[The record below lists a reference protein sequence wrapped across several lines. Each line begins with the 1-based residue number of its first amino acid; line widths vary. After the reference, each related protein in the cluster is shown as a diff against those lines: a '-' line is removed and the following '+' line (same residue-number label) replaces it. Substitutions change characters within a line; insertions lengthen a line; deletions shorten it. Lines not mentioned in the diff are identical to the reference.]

1 MNDLQIDYFMAV
13 ATNLSFTKTSEELF
27 VSQPAISRQIAQLEK
42 ELGARLFIR
51 NNQKTELTEA
61 GKLYFDL
68 FSRYKA
74 DLINTKVE
82 VDRILGKKSGIM
94 RVGFLEGWDLFGII
108 PPMMKRFGEIYPDI
122 EVVINCCGIK
132 ELTTSLLNGNMDI
145 IVTMNNTVNMNREF
159 SCTDVASIGKIVI
172 YSAEHPL
179 AGEKELTLKDFSK
192 EVFIAP
198 YEIVDDL
205 VIDSIASYTR
215 PFGFIPRLRFV
226 KNHESMITCV
236 RNNMGVAIADEWVW
250 ARGAADLRWIPFNAR
265 DIISIARMAARKS
278 EPVQVMERILREVI
292 AEQESSKT
300 EAETIEK
307 HDL

>member
-27 VSQPAISRQIAQLEK
+27 VSQPAISRQISQLEK
-42 ELGARLFIR
+42 ELGVRLFIR

-61 GKLYFDL
+61 GRLYYDL

-74 DLINTKVE
+74 DLITTRME
-82 VDRILGKKSGIM
+82 VDRILGRKRGVI

-108 PPMMKRFGEIYPDI
+108 PPMIERFNREYPDI
-122 EVVINCCGIK
+122 EVVINCCGVK
-132 ELTTSLLNGNMDI
+132 ELTTSLLNGSMDI

-159 SCTDVASIGKIVI
+159 VCTDAASISKILI
-172 YSAEHPL
+172 FSANHPL
-179 AGEKELTLKDFSK
+179 AEESNLTLRNFEK

-205 VIDSIASYTR
+205 VIDSISSYTR
-215 PFGFIPRLRFV
+215 PFGFIPKLRFV

-236 RNNMGVAIADEWVW
+236 RNNMGVAIADTWVW
-250 ARGAADLRWIPFNAR
+250 AKGAADLRWIPFNAR
-265 DIISIARMAARKS
+265 DIISIARMSARES
-278 EPVQVMERILREVI
+278 EPVLIMEKILSDVI
-292 AEQESSKT
+292 YEQESSQK
-300 EAETIEK
+300 
-307 HDL
+307 

>member
-27 VSQPAISRQIAQLEK
+27 VSQPAISRQISQLEK
-42 ELGARLFIR
+42 ELGVRLFVR

-61 GKLYFDL
+61 GRLYYDL

-74 DLINTKVE
+74 DLITTRME
-82 VDRILGKKSGIM
+82 VDRILGRKRGVI

-108 PPMMKRFGEIYPDI
+108 PPMIERFNRDYPDI
-122 EVVINCCGIK
+122 EVVINCCGVK
-132 ELTTSLLNGNMDI
+132 ELTTSLLNGSMDI

-159 SCTDVASIGKIVI
+159 VCTDAASISKILI
-172 YSAEHPL
+172 FSANHPL
-179 AGEKELTLKDFSK
+179 AEESNLTLRNFEK

-205 VIDSIASYTR
+205 VIDSISSYTR
-215 PFGFIPRLRFV
+215 PFGFIPKLRFV

-236 RNNMGVAIADEWVW
+236 RNNMGVAIADTWVW
-250 ARGAADLRWIPFNAR
+250 AKGAADLRWIPFNAR
-265 DIISIARMAARKS
+265 DIISIARMSARES
-278 EPVQVMERILREVI
+278 EPVLIMEKILSDVI
-292 AEQESSKT
+292 YEQESSQK
-300 EAETIEK
+300 
-307 HDL
+307 

>member
-27 VSQPAISRQIAQLEK
+27 VSQPAISRQISQLEK
-42 ELGARLFIR
+42 ELGVRLFIR

-61 GKLYFDL
+61 GRLYYDL

-74 DLINTKVE
+74 DLITTRME
-82 VDRILGKKSGIM
+82 VDRILGRKRGVI

-108 PPMMKRFGEIYPDI
+108 PPMIERFNRDYPDI
-122 EVVINCCGIK
+122 EVVINCCGVK
-132 ELTTSLLNGNMDI
+132 ELTTSLLNGSMDI

-159 SCTDVASIGKIVI
+159 VCTDAASISKILI
-172 YSAEHPL
+172 FSANHPL
-179 AGEKELTLKDFSK
+179 AEESNLTLRNFEK

-205 VIDSIASYTR
+205 VIDSISSYTR
-215 PFGFIPRLRFV
+215 PFGFIPKLRFV

-236 RNNMGVAIADEWVW
+236 RNNMGVAIADTWVW
-250 ARGAADLRWIPFNAR
+250 AKGAADLRWIPFNAR
-265 DIISIARMAARKS
+265 DIISIARMSARES
-278 EPVQVMERILREVI
+278 EPVLIMEKILSDVI
-292 AEQESSKT
+292 YEQESSQK
-300 EAETIEK
+300 
-307 HDL
+307 

>member
-27 VSQPAISRQIAQLEK
+27 VSQPAISRQISQLEK
-42 ELGARLFIR
+42 ELSVRLFIR

-61 GKLYFDL
+61 GRLYYDL

-74 DLINTKVE
+74 DLITTRME
-82 VDRILGKKSGIM
+82 VDRILGRKRGVI

-108 PPMMKRFGEIYPDI
+108 PPMIERFNRDYPDI
-122 EVVINCCGIK
+122 EVVINCCGVK
-132 ELTTSLLNGNMDI
+132 ELTTSLLNGSMDI

-159 SCTDVASIGKIVI
+159 VCTDAASISKILI
-172 YSAEHPL
+172 FSANHPL
-179 AGEKELTLKDFSK
+179 AEESNLTLRNFEK

-205 VIDSIASYTR
+205 VIDSISSYTR
-215 PFGFIPRLRFV
+215 PFGFIPKLRFV

-236 RNNMGVAIADEWVW
+236 RNNMGVAIADTWVW
-250 ARGAADLRWIPFNAR
+250 AKGAADLRWIPFNAR
-265 DIISIARMAARKS
+265 DIISIARMSARES
-278 EPVQVMERILREVI
+278 EPVLVMEKILSDVI
-292 AEQESSKT
+292 YEQESSQK
-300 EAETIEK
+300 
-307 HDL
+307 